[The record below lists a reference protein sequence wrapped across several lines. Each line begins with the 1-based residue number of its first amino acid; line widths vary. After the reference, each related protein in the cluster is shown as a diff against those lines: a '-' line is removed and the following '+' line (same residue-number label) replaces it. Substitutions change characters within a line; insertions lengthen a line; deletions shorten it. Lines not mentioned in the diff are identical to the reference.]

1 VSISRLF
8 ANLFKLAGERER
20 SGSLENKNG
29 AKIYNKHGI
38 HLFFTSSRITSS
50 DANLPIFFKKN
61 IDRSVKGSFGMAG
74 RTFKCST
81 AHYNV
86 PRYRNSITHGIIW
99 PLDVLILLHLTSH
112 RGPMRI
118 QQDFFSFMFMSNQ
131 LSSTAQASNNSCNSL
146 TEGAI
151 NKMSPTYSTTY
162 TDISTYFYM
171 SYSIGSTVSLHDDE
185 RDLLV
190 IAKFLDLVL

>member
-1 VSISRLF
+1 MLTCHFFQKKTLIALWKDRL
-8 ANLFKLAGERER
+8 AWLVEHLNVRPPT
-20 SGSLENKNG
+20 
-29 AKIYNKHGI
+29 IY
-38 HLFFTSSRITSS
+38 
-50 DANLPIFFKKN
+50 
-61 IDRSVKGSFGMAG
+61 
-74 RTFKCST
+74 
-81 AHYNV
+81 V
-86 PRYRNSITHGIIW
+86 PRYRNSVTHGIIW
-99 PLDVLILLHLTSH
+99 PLDVLMLLHLTSH

-131 LSSTAQASNNSCNSL
+131 LSSTARASNNSCNSL